1 MNYNEADITDRQRF
15 ISRDKN
21 KKIMNTYILQN
32 GDREDLRTIKAKNWD
47 EVEDLIKEEN
57 EKLRAEYNQKVIT
70 YQELAAQVIQ
80 YAKGKKSTLYI

>member
-1 MNYNEADITDRQRF
+1 MLVVSALLST
-15 ISRDKN
+15 RDKN